1 MDHLT
6 IANALHDQGWIT
18 YPQFLSETET
28 AGLAEHVRQL
38 NHQGQLKPATI
49 GHLHTQQHNE
59 SIRGD
64 AIIWLNQE
72 DNGLVKT
79 VEQRL
84 DDLRATLNQE
94 LMLGLFEFEGHF
106 AAYPPNSG
114 YKKHLDQFKD
124 SDARRVTIVL
134 YLNPPDWSDN
144 DGGALRLYLDGQND
158 APYIDIPPTG
168 GTLIV
173 FLSDRFYHEV
183 RATQRERLSLTG
195 WFRVRE

>member
-6 IANALHDQGWIT
+6 IVNALHDQGWT
-18 YPQFLSETET
+18 AYPQFLSAAET
-28 AGLAEHVRQL
+28 ARLAAHVSQL
-38 NHQGQLKPATI
+38 NQQGQLKPATI
-49 GHLHTQQHNE
+49 GHLRTQQHNE

-64 AIIWLNQE
+64 AIIWLDQE
-72 DNGLVKT
+72 ENELVKI

-84 DDLRATLNQE
+84 DELRITLNQE

-134 YLNPPDWSDN
+134 YLNPPDWSDD

-158 APYIDIPPTG
+158 TPYIDIPPTG